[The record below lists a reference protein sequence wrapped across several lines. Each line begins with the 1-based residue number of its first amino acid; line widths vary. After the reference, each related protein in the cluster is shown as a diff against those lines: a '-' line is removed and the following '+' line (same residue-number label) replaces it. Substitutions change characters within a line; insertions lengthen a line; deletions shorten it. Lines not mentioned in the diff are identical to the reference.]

1 MFPWPRRREQFGIYE
16 FVRKEI
22 MSRKGDE
29 HEPRGFLPPAMRRA
43 LGITERGALQPDY
56 FKDFLKNVHH
66 MEEELL

>member
-1 MFPWPRRREQFGIYE
+1 
-16 FVRKEI
+16 